1 MTIQGKEELFD
12 ENGNIAVWGRVSAS
26 GKPFYTFNLTEDD
39 KYILFPQTY
48 ENPKGPKF
56 ILKKVDSNRGPN
68 KEHEQP
74 KAEVKKFSETE
85 EVPF

>member
-1 MTIQGKEELFD
+1 MSIQGKEELFD
-12 ENGNIAVWGRVSAS
+12 EKGNIAVWGKISAS
-26 GKPFYTFNLTEDD
+26 GKPFYTFQLTDED

-56 ILKKVDSNRGPN
+56 ILKKIDSNKG
-68 KEHEQP
+68 K
-74 KAEVKKFSETE
+74 SE